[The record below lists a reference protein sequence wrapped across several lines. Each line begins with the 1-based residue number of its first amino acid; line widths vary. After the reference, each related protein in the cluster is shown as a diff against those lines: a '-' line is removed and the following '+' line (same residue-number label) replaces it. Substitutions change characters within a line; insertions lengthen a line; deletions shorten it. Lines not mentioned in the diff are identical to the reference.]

1 MKLVNMVLEV
11 RSCFDVKITTMK
23 SFFSTLLLHILFETW
38 YKIKFLMI
46 KYFLENK
53 KETDL

>member
-1 MKLVNMVLEV
+1 MVLEV